1 MTISTR
7 YGWIEQLAARSLPI
21 AHMQL
26 DHRLTNAD
34 LDAEA
39 FNLANDPGHE
49 DVVIG
54 TMECL
59 LSTKA
64 SSAQEAS
71 SLLTDIICGNTYG
84 SFAELAAYGWL
95 MRCQLKIT
103 TQIRMT
109 PADILGANDAIID
122 GLVDH
127 CGFYFDIKAFGFHG
141 RLARRLKE
149 RLESELPGES
159 VYLEESWDLSI
170 DLFSQL
176 IRDARAIAS
185 ELKTKRSIKVGTH
198 HILAKAPELVNISSR
213 IISPYLLAQ
222 ENASYP
228 FRSANQFTRN
238 APFIAIFVIHP
249 WFNEGAIFSNFAG
262 NDVAFA
268 RAFARRAFMQ
278 FTHDLRPLN
287 TVCKEVGPEIT
298 FSDAAKLLSAIIFI
312 NAWPERHSRDGATM
326 PSAVYLN
333 PRATHPLGYRANLF
347 RSINP
352 NILIEDFAHDD
363 Y

>member
-1 MTISTR
+1 MTVRTCHQ
-7 YGWIEQLAARSLPI
+7 WIEQLAAQSGAI
-21 AHMQL
+21 AGMQL
-26 DHRLTNAD
+26 AALITDAN
-34 LDAEA
+34 LDTDA
-39 FNLANDPGHE
+39 FNLANDPAHTDLIVRGVE
-49 DVVIG
+49 TLVN
-54 TMECL
+54 TQA
-59 LSTKA
+59 STAK
-64 SSAQEAS
+64 EAS
-71 SLLTDIICGNTYG
+71 TLLTDIICRDTYG
-84 SFAELAAYGWL
+84 KFSELAAYDWL

-103 TQIRMT
+103 TQIRIT

-141 RLARRLKE
+141 HLAKRLKE
-149 RLESELPGES
+149 RLESELPGER

-176 IRDARAIAS
+176 IRDARNIAN
-185 ELKTKRSIKVGTH
+185 ELREKRFKKIGLM
-198 HILAKAPELVNISSR
+198 HIRIKAPEPVNISGR

-238 APFIAIFVIHP
+238 APFISMFVIHP
-249 WFNEGAIFSNFAG
+249 WFNDSAIFTNFAG
-262 NDVAFA
+262 NDIAFA
-268 RAFARRAFMQ
+268 RALARRAFMQ
-278 FTHDLRPLN
+278 FTHDSRPLN
-287 TVCKEVGPEIT
+287 TVCKEVGPDIS

-312 NAWPERHSRDGATM
+312 NAWPSGKNHEIM
-326 PSAVYLN
+326 PSAIYVN
-333 PRATHPLGYRANLF
+333 PRASHQLGYRVNLF

-352 NILIEDFAHDD
+352 NILIEDFTHDN